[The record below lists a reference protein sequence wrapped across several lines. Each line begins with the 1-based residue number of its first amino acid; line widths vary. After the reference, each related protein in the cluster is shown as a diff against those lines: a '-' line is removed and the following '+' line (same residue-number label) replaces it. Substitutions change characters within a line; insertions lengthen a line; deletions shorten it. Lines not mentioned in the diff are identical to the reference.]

1 MSRLLRHRNR
11 ASGSLPLQTDPLAD
25 MQVLATILLVAGF
38 LRWPGTQI
46 KKRGKI
52 LRDTSAGRG
61 LLIVEGQQY
70 PFSRN
75 QLWKSDLPPQVGM
88 VVEAEFNR
96 EGKLTAIR
104 TLEPGSAGA
113 SASRPAS

>member
-1 MSRLLRHRNR
+1 M
-11 ASGSLPLQTDPLAD
+11 QILAAI
-25 MQVLATILLVAGF
+25 MLVAGF

-52 LRDTSAGRG
+52 LRDTSAGPG

-104 TLEPGSAGA
+104 TLEPLSGA
-113 SASRPAS
+113 SATRPAS

>member
-1 MSRLLRHRNR
+1 
-11 ASGSLPLQTDPLAD
+11 
-25 MQVLATILLVAGF
+25 MQVLAAILLVAGF
-38 LRWPGTQI
+38 LRWPGTQV

-52 LRDTSAGRG
+52 LRDTSAGLG

-70 PFSRN
+70 PFSLN
-75 QLWKSDLPPQVGM
+75 HLWKSDLLPQVGM

-96 EGKLTAIR
+96 EGQLIAIR
-104 TLEPGSAGA
+104 TLEPGSPGA